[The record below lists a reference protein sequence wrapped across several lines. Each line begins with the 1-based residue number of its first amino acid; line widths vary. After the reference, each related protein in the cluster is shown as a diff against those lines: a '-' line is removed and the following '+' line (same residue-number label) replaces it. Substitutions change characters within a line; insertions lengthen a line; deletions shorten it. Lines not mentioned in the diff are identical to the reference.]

1 MHLPRRFPRRL
12 SVAGALAISTLVG
25 LFFAVNSMYSISLGA
40 PPKLK
45 PRTVSVALAA
55 THVLVDAPHSLITNP
70 KAGAGDFEA
79 YSKRATLYS
88 DLIDS
93 PPARAL
99 IAQRAGIPLEQL
111 TTRSRLTAMVQD
123 SMRDPDFEQRA
134 NQLLVAKLPYKLEFQ
149 ADPSNP
155 ILNIYAQ
162 APTSAQADR
171 LADAAVTGLRDYLA
185 DFERKNAVP
194 NQIVLQQLG
203 AARGSVVNKK
213 IEAEIV
219 LLSFLVPF
227 GVCLGGLFA
236 VAGIR
241 RGWKAAGRPDEAQPG
256 EEAAPRARWAGGG
269 SWPRTTRVQPWLF
282 AGFLVILWLVPFN
295 SIQLGVTLP
304 IDAKLD
310 RLVLPLLF
318 AVWVFALAVGGP
330 ASPRVR
336 MTLIHVGIFG
346 FVAAASLS
354 VFVNA
359 HDLNRTL
366 EYDLA
371 FKKITLL
378 LSYVLLFVIVAS
390 SLRRDEVQAFLKYNL
405 VLAVLSALG
414 TIYEYR
420 FHYNIFYH
428 LSDAVLPGIFQ
439 VDMRMLNAVDDIG
452 RPMTIGASEHPLE
465 AAGMMTMAIPIAL
478 VGLMHST
485 ERRQRIL
492 YTLAAC
498 ILLAAAIS
506 TYRKTALLGP
516 VAGVLT
522 IAYFRRRELLRL
534 APLGF
539 AALAVIHVLSP
550 GALGSVL
557 FQLKPS
563 RLGVATVSDRA
574 SDYDAVRPDLWSHLV
589 FGRGYG
595 SYDHNSYR
603 ILDSEMLNRVVDTGI
618 VGTLALVLMIVC
630 IVFAARGVINSRH
643 PVTAPIAL
651 MVAASAVSFL
661 VLTFLF
667 DVSSFP
673 HVPYLLMVMVG
684 LLAVVLSSE
693 QDEPVPRPPARS
705 VPVVSARARE
715 RELAGI
721 SR

>member
-12 SVAGALAISTLVG
+12 SVPGALAISALVG
-25 LFFAVNSMYSISLGA
+25 LFFAVNCLYSISLA
-40 PPKLK
+40 PPKLH

-55 THVLVDAPHSLITNP
+55 THVMVDAPRSLITNP
-70 KAGAGDFEA
+70 KATAGDFET

-88 DLIDS
+88 NLLDS
-93 PPARAL
+93 PPVRQMIAR
-99 IAQRAGIPLEQL
+99 RAGIPVDQL
-111 TTRSRLTAMVQD
+111 TTRSRLTAMVQE
-123 SMRDPDFEQRA
+123 SMRDPDFEERA
-134 NQLLVAKLPYKLEFQ
+134 SQLLVAQLPYKLEFQ
-149 ADPSNP
+149 ADPNRP
-155 ILNIYAQ
+155 ILNIYGQ
-162 APTSAQADR
+162 APTAAEAER
-171 LADAAVTGLRDYLA
+171 LANAAVTGLRDYLA
-185 DFERKNAVP
+185 QLEREDGIP
-194 NQIVLQQLG
+194 NQASVDQLG
-203 AARGSVVNKK
+203 AARGTVVNSK
-213 IEAEIV
+213 IEAEMV
-219 LLSFLVPF
+219 LLAFLVPF
-227 GVCLGGLFA
+227 GVCFGGLFA

-241 RGWKAAGRPDEAQPG
+241 RGWIAAGRRDGAEPSAP
-256 EEAAPRARWAGGG
+256 ARPRARWSGGD
-269 SWPRTTRVQPWLF
+269 WPRTTRVQPWLF
-282 AGFLVILWLVPFN
+282 AAFLVILWLVPFN
-295 SIQLGVTLP
+295 SIQLGVSLP

-310 RLVLPLLF
+310 RLVLPFLF

-330 ASPRVR
+330 AAPRLR
-336 MTLIHVGIFG
+336 MTLIHVGVAG
-346 FVAAASLS
+346 FVAAAGLS

-366 EYDLA
+366 EFDLA

-390 SLRRDEVQAFLKYNL
+390 SLRRNEVQSFLKYNL
-405 VLAVLSALG
+405 ILAVISALG
-414 TIYEYR
+414 TVYEYR
-420 FHYNIFYH
+420 FHYNVFYH

-439 VDMRMLNAVDDIG
+439 VDMRMLNAADDIG
-452 RPMTIGASEHPLE
+452 RPMTMGASEHPLE
-465 AAGMMTMAIPIAL
+465 VAGMMTMAIPIAL
-478 VGLMHST
+478 VSLLRT
-485 ERRQRIL
+485 NDRRSRVL

-563 RLGVATVSDRA
+563 RLGVSTVSDRA

-595 SYDHNSYR
+595 SYDHNNYR

-618 VGTLALVLMIVC
+618 VGTLALVLMVVC
-630 IVFAARGVINSRH
+630 IVVAARGVINSRH

-684 LLAVVLSSE
+684 LLAVVLTDE
-693 QDEPVPRPPARS
+693 EDEPVPRAPARA
-705 VPVVSARARE
+705 VPDVSARPAT
-715 RELAGI
+715 RELAGV
-721 SR
+721 SS